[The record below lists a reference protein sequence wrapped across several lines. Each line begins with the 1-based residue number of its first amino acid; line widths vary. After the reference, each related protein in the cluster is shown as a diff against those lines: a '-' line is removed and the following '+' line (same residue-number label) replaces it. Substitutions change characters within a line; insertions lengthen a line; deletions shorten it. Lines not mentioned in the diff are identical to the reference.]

1 MNGAAPM
8 PNTANDI
15 STTAKFLDREVKQ
28 YYLLREKY
36 RYSEFFWSVF
46 RSNTVKHGSE
56 KLQAR
61 TLFTLDLFNVIVF
74 VSEEHSS
81 WNEVS
86 D

>member
-36 RYSEFFWSVF
+36 GIRSFSGPYSG
-46 RSNTVKHGSE
+46 RI
-56 KLQAR
+56 R
-61 TLFTLDLFNVIVF
+61 
-74 VSEEHSS
+74 
-81 WNEVS
+81 
-86 D
+86 